1 MGDAM
6 ENSTV
11 EQRVVAVVHEVLRS
25 DPAKITPQ
33 SRIKDDLGADSL
45 DQVSL
50 IMALEDQ
57 LKITITDEEASA
69 LLTVGDAVKFIET
82 KLTAQPS

>member
-1 MGDAM
+1 M
-6 ENSTV
+6 NSQSV
-11 EQRVVAVVHEVLRS
+11 EERVVSVVHEVLKS
-25 DPAKITPQ
+25 DPAQITPQ

-57 LKITITDEEASA
+57 LKVTISDQEAAA
-69 LLTVGDAVKFIET
+69 LVTVGDVINFIESRPAV
-82 KLTAQPS
+82 LAS